1 MDFPLNQSIENLDRK
16 ASKQSSFNSPGG
28 EWRSF
33 REALGEEDLRERDQG
48 TEGRRAAK
56 TWRMNRL
63 EI

>member
-33 REALGEEDLRERDQG
+33 REALGEEDLVKEIKELKD
-48 TEGRRAAK
+48 AAPRK
-56 TWRMNRL
+56 PVD
-63 EI
+63 E

>member
-33 REALGEEDLRERDQG
+33 REALGEEDLVKEIKELKD
-48 TEGRRAAK
+48 AAPRK
-56 TWRMNRL
+56 PAD
-63 EI
+63 E